1 MEARASVMTVAMV
14 DTFMPASVYAVM
26 EDSSLRA
33 SFEQLK
39 LLIYL
44 NQILMSSCIFLDHLT
59 ICF

>member
-1 MEARASVMTVAMV
+1 MEAWDLVMTTAMV
-14 DTFMPASVYAVM
+14 DTSMPASVYAVM
-26 EDSSLRA
+26 EDSCPRA

-59 ICF
+59 TFL

>member
-1 MEARASVMTVAMV
+1 MEAWASVMTVAMV
-14 DTFMPASVYAVM
+14 DTFMPTSVYAVM
-26 EDSSLRA
+26 EDSNLRA